1 MSEYISDNANTS
13 NGQSS
18 NLDSESNSSPSKNWV
33 QFDDG
38 AGSEGPQKSI
48 SADGTPVRHAG
59 SNSQTTTSGVSSAR
73 GSVNSLPQQSH
84 TNGKVLSSPEGAQLS
99 VSEIQV
105 VDEKSLK
112 KQVATANSTP
122 GTISSEQRTMQMMVN
137 GNSSNINRQ
146 KSLGNTP
153 GANESMDNVNL
164 SDTEGVTSSQP
175 HQIRGKHFTNGE
187 VIVTLLPTNQKLPW
201 IIPSKFR
208 PELVP
213 EELMAPV
220 LTLTVEEYV
229 QAMEKLTTDMRFSLY
244 NICYKR
250 ILIVWITLAFVILLG
265 LLFSGYTG
273 IDLFGCG
280 IAWLI
285 LNAAAI
291 FICMW
296 IKLKLNK
303 QMEACMAFINTDL
316 IKHNIILGLDDR
328 GKISCQKV
336 NLCFIYFDPT
346 ECIKKLESIL
356 EEKQDENGDAFDREV
371 YLKNEEQFQDVEIV
385 VPGRTVSNI
394 NRKHE
399 RAKKLYL
406 HYIQRWAKD
415 YLRRR
420 LDWIVDD
427 LYGRT
432 EYASNTNP
440 RHLRSALCPC
450 QYIEEHLRNKRQ
462 RESLNPCA
470 SSANPCLWCD

>member
-1 MSEYISDNANTS
+1 
-13 NGQSS
+13 
-18 NLDSESNSSPSKNWV
+18 
-33 QFDDG
+33 
-38 AGSEGPQKSI
+38 
-48 SADGTPVRHAG
+48 
-59 SNSQTTTSGVSSAR
+59 
-73 GSVNSLPQQSH
+73 
-84 TNGKVLSSPEGAQLS
+84 
-99 VSEIQV
+99 
-105 VDEKSLK
+105 
-112 KQVATANSTP
+112 
-122 GTISSEQRTMQMMVN
+122 
-137 GNSSNINRQ
+137 
-146 KSLGNTP
+146 
-153 GANESMDNVNL
+153 MDNVNL
-164 SDTEGVTSSQP
+164 SDPELTTQQPTPGGGGVASSSGRQ
-175 HQIRGKHFTNGE
+175 QQQQFQNGD
-187 VIVTLLPTNQKLPW
+187 VIVTMLPVNERLPW
-201 IIPSKFR
+201 IMPARFR

-213 EELMAPV
+213 EELMAPS

-229 QAMEKLTTDMRFSLY
+229 QTMEKLTTDMRFTLF

-250 ILIVWITLAFVILLG
+250 ILIIWITLAFVILLS
-265 LLFSGYTG
+265 LLFSGFVG
-273 IDLFGCG
+273 IQLFGCG
-280 IAWLI
+280 VAWLI

-291 FICMW
+291 FVCMW

-303 QMEACMAFINTDL
+303 QMELCMSFINSGL
-316 IKHNIILGLDDR
+316 LKHNIILGLDDR

-356 EEKQDENGDAFDREV
+356 EEKQEENFDREA
-371 YLKNEEQFQDVEIV
+371 YLKNDEQFEDIEIV
-385 VPGRTVSNI
+385 VPGRTVSKV

-399 RAKKLYL
+399 RAEKLYL

-427 LYGRT
+427 LYGRQ

-462 RESLNPCA
+462 RESLNPCT

>member
-1 MSEYISDNANTS
+1 MSEYISDNANMS

-18 NLDSESNSSPSKNWV
+18 NLNSDNISSSPTKNWV

-38 AGSEGPQKSI
+38 AGSEGPQKSM
-48 SADGTPVRHAG
+48 SADGTPIRNPG
-59 SNSQTTTSGVSSAR
+59 SSSQTTTSGVSSAR

-112 KQVATANSTP
+112 KQVATANSNV
-122 GTISSEQRTMQMMVN
+122 GTISSDQRTMQMMVN
-137 GNSSNINRQ
+137 GNSSSVNRRL
-146 KSLGNTP
+146 SNTP
-153 GANESMDNVNL
+153 GVNESMDNVNL
-164 SDTEGVTSSQP
+164 SDNEAVTSTQP

-187 VIVTLLPTNQKLPW
+187 VIVTLLPTNEKLPW
-201 IIPSKFR
+201 IMPAKFR

-229 QAMEKLTTDMRFSLY
+229 QTMEKLTTDMRFTLF

-250 ILIVWITLAFVILLG
+250 ILIIWITLAFVILLS
-265 LLFSGYTG
+265 LLFSGFVG
-273 IDLFGCG
+273 IQLFGCG
-280 IAWLI
+280 VAWLI

-291 FICMW
+291 FVCMW

-303 QMEACMAFINTDL
+303 QMELCMSFINSGL
-316 IKHNIILGLDDR
+316 LKHNIILGLDDR

-356 EEKQDENGDAFDREV
+356 EEKQEENFDREA
-371 YLKNEEQFQDVEIV
+371 YLKNDEQFEDIEIV
-385 VPGRTVSNI
+385 VPGRTVSKV

-399 RAKKLYL
+399 RAEKLYL

-427 LYGRT
+427 LYGRQ

-440 RHLRSALCPC
+440 RHLNSALCPC

-470 SSANPCLWCD
+470 TSANPCLWCD